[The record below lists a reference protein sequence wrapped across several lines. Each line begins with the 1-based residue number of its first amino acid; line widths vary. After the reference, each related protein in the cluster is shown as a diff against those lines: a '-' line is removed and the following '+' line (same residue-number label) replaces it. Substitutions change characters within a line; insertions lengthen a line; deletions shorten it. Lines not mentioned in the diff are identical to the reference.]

1 MDCTAAPVLNVLAV
15 MLGSQALDEKWMTP
29 IGDTILTTMRRMQK
43 LGIEELIELTCDCV
57 RRAVKNG

>member
-1 MDCTAAPVLNVLAV
+1 MNVTPAAFFVLQERVAY
-15 MLGSQALDEKWMTP
+15 GHAAHFR
-29 IGDTILTTMRRMQK
+29 DTILTTMRRMQK